1 MRRPGKGNTLM
12 RRPGRGNIPMHRLR
26 SAAVTVDDA
35 AECGYA
41 RWQYLDLRCKIV
53 RPHGGMFRENRIR
66 G

>member
-1 MRRPGKGNTLM
+1 
-12 RRPGRGNIPMHRLR
+12 MHRLR

-35 AECGYA
+35 AAECGYA
-41 RWQYLDLRCKIV
+41 RWQSLDLRCKIV